1 MFTEE
6 TNVDLTQN
14 PGIDNNSIIPG
25 LDYITASALQPPQ
38 SGDDPTAIISD
49 FDNSNPWQ
57 EVHNAIDNIL
67 FGQQSFDNLTFP
79 ENDTDIEQSGVDSL
93 TGQSIWDLFSSR
105 LNPNNRRPEITA
117 SLANDTILNGGTN
130 TDGIT
135 SDPTVSGF
143 VTDDGNP
150 ENLNLQASL
159 DTRRRNSFMDVS
171 DELNPDGNFSLDI
184 VDLEQLYGGALTEG
198 EHTLYLRS
206 VDDTGRASQVF
217 SVDFELD
224 RTLYGFVNMMDRELG
239 LANTETDE
247 LVLVPLENIENYPG
261 GRPQHVLISPD
272 EQTVYVTTDA
282 SDTDPANLVA
292 LEINGIDWS
301 SGTADLSV
309 LDSLTLEPAG
319 TTSEYNVPTQV
330 DPSQPIATWT
340 QPANTQAHGT
350 TWLPG
355 SSYGYTTQWTDNQI
369 RGFDRSTNQFLP
381 GDSFEF
387 GEASNQTHGV
397 TFNPSGTVGLGTG
410 YYYDLDDI
418 EVYSVDGNGSLNL
431 QNSIELSSPEGNGA
445 FTHYTVWADDRYAFT
460 ASMQFGPTSL
470 TPEGENIVGP
480 SLWLLDTVDGTAE
493 RVVGSANTADE
504 SGIFRS
510 PSDIGIAGDKLYV
523 AEEDSLDD
531 NFGEDGYISVYDI
544 SDVNEPEFIKRF
556 KPGEE
561 LPVDFAIAHGLNVT
575 PDERYV
581 YAASYASNYIIKID
595 TETDEVEKVFSS
607 EDELNMPHGGFTAGR
622 YR

>member
-6 TNVDLTQN
+6 TNLDLTQN
-14 PGIDNNSIIPG
+14 PGIDNNPFIPG
-25 LDYITASALQPPQ
+25 TDYITASGIQPPQ
-38 SGDDPTAIISD
+38 SGDDPIIIPDIDNGTPWEEVHNSINNILFNQQSFHNDTPSDDNTNRQTSDIDELTGESISD
-49 FDNSNPWQ
+49 F
-57 EVHNAIDNIL
+57 L
-67 FGQQSFDNLTFP
+67 
-79 ENDTDIEQSGVDSL
+79 
-93 TGQSIWDLFSSR
+93 SSWF
-105 LNPNNRRPEITA
+105 NPNNRRPEITA

-143 VTDDGNP
+143 VTDDGNL

-159 DTRRRNSFMDVS
+159 DTRRRNSFIDVS
-171 DELNPDGNFSLDI
+171 DALNPDGSFSLDI
-184 VDLEQLYGGALTEG
+184 VDLEQLYGGPLTEG

-206 VDDTGRASQVF
+206 IEETGRGSQVF

-224 RTLYGFVNMMDRELG
+224 RTLYGFVNMMERELG
-239 LANTETDE
+239 LINTETDD

-261 GRPQHVLISPD
+261 GRPQHVLIAPD

-282 SDTDPANLVA
+282 SETDPANLIA
-292 LEINGIDWS
+292 LEINDINWS
-301 SGTADLSV
+301 NNTADLSV
-309 LDSLTLEPAG
+309 LDSLALEPVG

-330 DPSQPIATWT
+330 DPSQPIGTWT
-340 QPANTQAHGT
+340 QPAYTQAHGT

-355 SSYGYTTQWTDNQI
+355 SSYGYTTQWTDNKI

-387 GEASNQTHGV
+387 GETSNQTHGV

-431 QNSIELSSPEGNGA
+431 ENSIELSSLEGNGA

-470 TPEGENIVGP
+470 TPEGQNIVGP
-480 SLWLLDTVDGTAE
+480 SLWLLDTFEGTAE
-493 RVVGSANTADE
+493 RVVGTANTADE

-531 NFGEDGYISVYDI
+531 SFGDDGYISVYDI
-544 SDVNEPEFIKRF
+544 SDINEPEFIKRF
-556 KPGEE
+556 KPGED
-561 LPVDFAIAHGLNVT
+561 LPADFAIAHGLNVT

>member
-1 MFTEE
+1 MIPE
-6 TNVDLTQN
+6 TNNITTSGFQPPPNGNDPN
-14 PGIDNNSIIPG
+14 AIIPDVDHNH
-25 LDYITASALQPPQ
+25 LFPEIL
-38 SGDDPTAIISD
+38 
-49 FDNSNPWQ
+49 NP
-57 EVHNAIDNIL
+57 IDNIL
-67 FGQQSFDNLTFP
+67 PLQQLFDNP
-79 ENDTDIEQSGVDSL
+79 IPSDNEANIEQFGIDSL
-93 TGQSIWDLFSSR
+93 TGETIFEIFYSLFSFF
-105 LNPNNRRPEITA
+105 NNRRPEITA

-143 VTDDGNP
+143 VTDDGNL

-159 DTRRRNSFMDVS
+159 DTRRRNSFIDVS
-171 DELNPDGNFSLDI
+171 DALNPDGSFSLDI
-184 VDLEQLYGGALTEG
+184 VDLEQLYGGPLTEG

-206 VDDTGRASQVF
+206 IEETGRGSQVF

-224 RTLYGFVNMMDRELG
+224 RTLYGFVNMMERELG
-239 LANTETDE
+239 LINTETDD

-261 GRPQHVLISPD
+261 GRPQHVLIAPD

-282 SDTDPANLVA
+282 SETDPANLIA
-292 LEINGIDWS
+292 LEINDINWS
-301 SGTADLSV
+301 NNTADLSV
-309 LDSLTLEPAG
+309 LDSLALEPVG

-330 DPSQPIATWT
+330 DPSQPIGTWT
-340 QPANTQAHGT
+340 QPAYTQAHGT

-355 SSYGYTTQWTDNQI
+355 SSYGYTTQWTDNKI

-387 GEASNQTHGV
+387 GETSNQTHGV

-431 QNSIELSSPEGNGA
+431 ENSIELSSLEGNGA

-470 TPEGENIVGP
+470 TPEGQNIVGP
-480 SLWLLDTVDGTAE
+480 SLWLLDTFEGTAE
-493 RVVGSANTADE
+493 RVVGTANTADE

-531 NFGEDGYISVYDI
+531 SFGDDGYISVYDI
-544 SDVNEPEFIKRF
+544 SDINEPEFIKRL

-561 LPVDFAIAHGLNVT
+561 LPADFAIAHGLNVT
-575 PDERYV
+575 PDEDSVYV
-581 YAASYASNYIIKID
+581 ASYASNYIVKID

-607 EDELNMPHGGFTAGR
+607 LDGLNMPHGGFTAGR